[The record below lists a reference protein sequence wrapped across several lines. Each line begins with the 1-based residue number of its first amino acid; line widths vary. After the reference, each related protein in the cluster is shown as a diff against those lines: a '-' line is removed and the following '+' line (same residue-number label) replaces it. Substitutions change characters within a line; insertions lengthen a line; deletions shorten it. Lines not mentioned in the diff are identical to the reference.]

1 MRSVSTLDMH
11 TACKYPGRMP
21 NLQVRNVPEEL
32 HRTLKAKAA
41 LEGSS
46 LSAFLL
52 TELEKIAKRP
62 TLRELRQRLRQREP
76 VHLNPTAAQ
85 IVRELRERD

>member
-11 TACKYPGRMP
+11 MACKHPDCMP
-21 NLQVRNVPEEL
+21 HLQVRNVSEEL
-32 HRTLKAKAA
+32 HRTLKEKAA

-62 TLRELRQRLRQREP
+62 TLRELRQRLRRREP
-76 VHLNPTAAQ
+76 VRLNPPAAQ
-85 IVRELRERD
+85 VIRELRERE

>member
-1 MRSVSTLDMH
+1 
-11 TACKYPGRMP
+11 MP

-41 LEGSS
+41 LEGMS

-52 TELEKIAKRP
+52 PELEKIAKRP
-62 TLRELRQRLRQREP
+62 TRREFLQRLRTREP
-76 VHLNPTAAQ
+76 VHLNPTAAE
-85 IVRELRERD
+85 IIRELRERD

>member
-1 MRSVSTLDMH
+1 
-11 TACKYPGRMP
+11 MP

-41 LEGSS
+41 LEGKS

-52 TELEKIAKRP
+52 AELERIAKHP
-62 TLRELRQRLRQREP
+62 TRREFLQRLRTREP
-76 VHLNPTAAQ
+76 VHLNPTAAE
-85 IVRELRERD
+85 IIRELRERD

>member
-1 MRSVSTLDMH
+1 
-11 TACKYPGRMP
+11 MP
-21 NLQVRNVPEEL
+21 NLQVRNVPEKL

-41 LEGSS
+41 LEGTS

-52 TELEKIAKRP
+52 PELEKIAKRP
-62 TLRELRQRLRQREP
+62 TRREFLQRLRMREP

-85 IVRELRERD
+85 IIREMRDRD

>member
-1 MRSVSTLDMH
+1 MQN
-11 TACKYPGRMP
+11 ACKYNDCMP

-41 LEGSS
+41 LEGTS

-52 TELEKIAKRP
+52 PELEKIAKRP
-62 TLRELRQRLRQREP
+62 TRREFLQRLRTREP
-76 VHLNPTAAQ
+76 VHLNPTAAE
-85 IVRELRERD
+85 IIRELRERD

>member
-1 MRSVSTLDMH
+1 MQN
-11 TACKYPGRMP
+11 ACKHDGCMP

-41 LEGSS
+41 LEGTS

-52 TELEKIAKRP
+52 PELEKIAKRP
-62 TLRELRQRLRQREP
+62 TRREFLQRLRMREP
-76 VHLNPTAAQ
+76 VHLNTTAAQ
-85 IVRELRERD
+85 LIREMRDRD